1 MVKEAHFT
9 VSRLWNGAQ
18 DEVENG
24 EVFITLTGRFYS
36 PQL

>member
-18 DEVENG
+18 DSSANG
-24 EVFITLTGRFYS
+24 DVFVTLTGTLFLRK
-36 PQL
+36 